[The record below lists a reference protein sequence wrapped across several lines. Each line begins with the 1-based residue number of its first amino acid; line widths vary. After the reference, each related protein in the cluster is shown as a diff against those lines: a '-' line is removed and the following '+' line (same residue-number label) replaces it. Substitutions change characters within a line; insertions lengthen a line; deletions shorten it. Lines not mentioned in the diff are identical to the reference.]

1 MERDKLKYPSLSS
14 AFKFSMMALAL
25 CAMNAQAA
33 AALSDTEIRTILK
46 QRIDQEKMAA
56 SIVVGIIDDNGSR
69 VISHGYAS
77 LEDRKL
83 ANADTVFEIGSI
95 TKVFTSLVLMD
106 MNTKGELSLN
116 DPVAKYLPKSVT
128 VPGRA
133 GKQISLR
140 DLSTHVSGL
149 PRMPGN
155 FAPKKLA
162 NPYPDY
168 TQDLLYQFLSTY
180 QLPRDIGSKME
191 YSNLGVGLLG
201 HVLSLRAGV
210 DYEPMVKS
218 RILIPLKMQDTGIS
232 LTSDMKKHLATP
244 YIVTEEGASEATLTA
259 TSNWDLGIFNGAGGL
274 RSSMTDMLR
283 FLAANMGKQE
293 SPVQAIVDKMQ
304 EPLDSQALGK
314 PVRLAWGGGN
324 KYGSEIISHA
334 GATGGYRSY
343 IGFDRKAGKGVVV
356 LSNATTDVD
365 DIGSK
370 IINSEYRLRQL
381 KMPLSF
387 VQAIEKAGYDQALA
401 VYQDLKARDAD
412 FYLREEVLNEW
423 AYAKMKT
430 GKPQSVVELF
440 KLGVYLYPKS
450 ANTYDSLAEAY
461 ETAGMNEL
469 AKSNYQ
475 KSLELNPQNQN
486 AIQRLHV
493 LANGSK
499 GGF

>member
-1 MERDKLKYPSLSS
+1 MKYSALNSLSSLNS
-14 AFKFSMMALAL
+14 AFKFSMMALTL

-33 AALSDTEIRTILK
+33 AALSDAQIRAILK
-46 QRIDQEKMAA
+46 QRIDQEKMGA
-56 SIVVGIIDDNGSR
+56 SIVVGIIDDKGSHI
-69 VISHGYAS
+69 ISHGYAN
-77 LEDRKL
+77 LEDHVL
-83 ANADTVFEIGSI
+83 ADADTVFEIGSI
-95 TKVFTSLVLMD
+95 TKVFTSLILVD
-106 MNTKGELSLN
+106 MVEKGELSLN
-116 DPVAKYLPKSVT
+116 DPVAKYLPAAVT

-133 GKQISLR
+133 GKQIRLR

-155 FAPKKLA
+155 FVPKDPK
-162 NPYPDY
+162 NPYADY

-180 QLPRDIGSKME
+180 QLPRDIDSKSE

-201 HVLSLRAGV
+201 HALSLRAGM
-210 DYEPMVKS
+210 DYETLVKA
-218 RILIPLKMQDTGIS
+218 RILMPLNMQSTGID
-232 LTSDMKKHLATP
+232 LTPDMKKHLASP
-244 YIVTEEGASEATLTA
+244 YVVTQEFAGEGKLTHV
-259 TSNWDLGIFNGAGGL
+259 SNWDLGIFNGAGGL
-274 RSSMTDMLR
+274 RSSTTDMLK
-283 FLAANMGKQE
+283 FLAANMGKQK
-293 SPVQAIVDKMQ
+293 SSVQTAVNRMQ
-304 EPLDSQALGK
+304 EPLESQEPGK
-314 PVRLAWGGGN
+314 PVRLAWSSGG
-324 KYGSEIISHA
+324 KYGSEIITHS
-334 GATGGYRSY
+334 GGTGGYRSY

-461 ETAGMNEL
+461 EAAGMNEL

-475 KSLELNPQNQN
+475 KSLEFNPQNQN
-486 AIQRLHV
+486 AIQRLQV
-493 LANGSK
+493 LANGAK
-499 GGF
+499 N